1 MASLSNGRHRRAR
14 VPVPPDAMA
23 TMALPAQLTMQD
35 APQTLAALQ
44 RWLETEPQPR
54 LDASALQT
62 LDTAALAL
70 LLELQRQA
78 TAAGKRLQLTGAPP
92 KLTQLAQLYDVAELI
107 DL

>member
-1 MASLSNGRHRRAR
+1 
-14 VPVPPDAMA
+14 MA

-35 APQTLAALQ
+35 AQQALAQLQ
-44 RWLETEPQPR
+44 RWLETEPEPR

-78 TAAGKRLQLTGAPP
+78 AAAGKRLQLTGAPP
-92 KLTQLAQLYDVAELI
+92 KLAQLARLYGVAELI
-107 DL
+107 GV